1 MKRHLKSLCEAAQK
15 FTSKEVEEFLL
26 PIINDE
32 KEFEW
37 NVVCDDMVTGLAG
50 GTGDFFTCIE
60 KAEKEAP
67 QFRREL
73 GPVGIVSLDFD
84 KYANYI
90 AMKYDPKT
98 RKWSF
103 ADMEI

>member
-1 MKRHLKSLCEAAQK
+1 MKKHSKILYEAVQK

-37 NVVCDDMVTGLAG
+37 DVVCDDMVTGLAS

-60 KAEKEAP
+60 KAEKDAH
-67 QFRREL
+67 QFRRGL
-73 GPVGIVSLDFD
+73 GPVGIVLLNFD
-84 KYANYI
+84 KYGNYI